1 MSGSVGPRLSAHV
14 LAVLPTT
21 APAPP
26 TLVTVSTL
34 STLAARYA
42 ALDAHDL
49 EWLHLL
55 VGDWQVLSD
64 LAFADL
70 VMWLHT
76 TDGDFVAIS
85 QERPSTVSTVHYD
98 DVVGSSALMRNSSTS
113 SSDTASG
120 GAPRFTGRSSS
131 SVREPRV

>member
-1 MSGSVGPRLSAHV
+1 MGPSVIEFGGSRLAAHV
-14 LAVLPTT
+14 LAVLPT
-21 APAPP
+21 APPARP
-26 TLVTVSTL
+26 TLVPVSTL

-70 VMWLHT
+70 VLWLPT
-76 TDGDFVAIS
+76 TDGDFVAIVRGL
-85 QERPSTVSTVHYD
+85 EGRPC
-98 DVVGSSALMRNSSTS
+98 
-113 SSDTASG
+113 
-120 GAPRFTGRSSS
+120 
-131 SVREPRV
+131 